1 MKLIFISTDGVLT
14 NQNYINLISSRGRN
28 YMINLQNQI
37 DKNKISL
44 LNYLVSKTKAMVVL
58 SGSWRLSN
66 SLDKLNEMLA
76 KSGARFAAVDTT
88 PYLCRLENGKE
99 TDYVDEL
106 TKYLERM
113 KRKDIPVEDFI
124 ILDDR
129 RDFREFNNK
138 LVRVDYER
146 GIRPIHVERCLDL
159 FGIQR
164 KKEK

>member
-58 SGSWRLSN
+58 SGAWRLSS

-76 KSGARFAAVDTT
+76 KSGARFTAVDTT

-99 TDYVDEL
+99 ADYVDEL

-113 KRKDIPVEDFI
+113 KRKDIPVEDFV

-146 GIRPIHVERCLDL
+146 GLRPIHVERCLDL